1 MGMMQY
7 NNPVIRL
14 MVKAANMM
22 IVSFYWVVCC
32 LPVLT
37 ILPACAALYHSVAGV
52 VMGRGTGVTK
62 DFFTAFRDALRPGV
76 SLTAVLGVLA
86 ALVCFGIYTGTK
98 IWSVGIFGT
107 IYMAAGILVGIPL
120 AAMLVFVPPVLARFE
135 GGTSVI
141 VRLAMYFSGKHLLRS
156 VWYLLLLAAA
166 VWSVE
171 FFPLLLLVIPA
182 VYMDLIR
189 GGTEKIMNQYIRE
202 SGLEQ
207 EQEAAPEEA
216 QGEEEISALSLDRML
231 DSSAGEDNHG

>member
-32 LPVLT
+32 LPVVT

-52 VMGRGTGVTK
+52 VMGRGNGVTR

-76 SLTAVLGVLA
+76 ALTAVLGVLTG
-86 ALVCFGIYTGTK
+86 LVCFGIYTGTK

-107 IYMAAGILVGIPL
+107 VYMAAGILVVIPL

-135 GGTSVI
+135 GGASVI

-202 SGLEQ
+202 AGLED
-207 EQEAAPEEA
+207 EQESVSEEA
-216 QGEEEISALSLDRML
+216 EGAQEPSALALDKLL
-231 DSSAGEDNHG
+231 DDSGGEGSHG